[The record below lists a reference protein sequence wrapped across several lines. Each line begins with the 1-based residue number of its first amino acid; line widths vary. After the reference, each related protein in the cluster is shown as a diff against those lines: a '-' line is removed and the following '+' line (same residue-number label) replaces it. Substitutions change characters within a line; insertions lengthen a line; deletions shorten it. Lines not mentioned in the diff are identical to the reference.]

1 MMREG
6 RREESKFADGKFVI
20 VPVAQS
26 PVNGQLLP
34 RDAPQKIEWQERIG
48 RGTTFISVDYEPVT
62 PVFFI
67 LSKKFV
73 AHC

>member
-48 RGTTFISVDYEPVT
+48 RGTTFISVDFEPAT
-62 PVFFI
+62 PVFSSFQ
-67 LSKKFV
+67 KKFV